1 MCEDGVGKKKNQ
13 NKTRNYRIYKQKGN
27 YFTMEN
33 MDIG

>member
-1 MCEDGVGKKKNQ
+1 MCEDGVGDKNQ
-13 NKTRNYRIYKQKGN
+13 NKTRNYSIYKQKGN